1 MKRKNTLKIIA
12 GISLVLIMAGML
24 LLATPVISQAKT
36 LKIGVLE
43 SLTGWFSVHDV
54 VDANEVKIVAEMI
67 NERGGITIKGKKYN
81 IELIIEDAKST
92 LDGVN
97 GAATK
102 LAYDHRVKFVIGPN
116 AFFSAAASP
125 VFEPNKILHI
135 SGYAT
140 NTPSEVDASTPF
152 GFLGYNGSVGN
163 AYAGIMFLKKNYPDV
178 KKVVFVHPDDG
189 AIPYIAPIVK
199 TALEANGISIVGD
212 TIKYPNTLVDF
223 SPIVTKINARKD
235 ADAVFHLNGFA
246 QTIGPIVKGLRERG
260 NYKLYAAP
268 VPTHLSEIVTVAGK
282 EATTNIFA
290 CGIDPNNP
298 DNTDLMKEMIQRIE
312 AKHGKSVSI
321 LFQGANSLWILKE
334 VIEAAQSIDPAVVKS
349 KWESM
354 DTVET
359 LFGTG
364 IIGGD
369 KTYGI
374 KHHVVSHPI
383 PFQTAM
389 NGKVSN
395 AGLVNP
401 GPIP

>member
-1 MKRKNTLKIIA
+1 MKQNNLLNTITIVSMGLIIA
-12 GISLVLIMAGML
+12 ITTI
-24 LLATPVISQAKT
+24 LAIPATIQAKT

-54 VDANEVKIVAEMI
+54 IDANEVKIVAEMI
-67 NERGGITIKGKKYN
+67 NESGGIIVKGKRHT
-81 IELIIEDAKST
+81 IELVIEDAKST

-102 LAYDHRVKFVIGPN
+102 LAYDHRVRFVIGPN

-140 NTPSEVDASTPF
+140 NTPGEVDATTPY

-178 KKVVFVHPDDG
+178 KKVIFLHPDDG
-189 AIPYIAPIVK
+189 AILYLEPIIK
-199 TALEANGISIVGD
+199 AALETNGISVVGD

-223 SPIVTKINARKD
+223 SPIVTKINARKE
-235 ADAVFHLNGFA
+235 ADAIFHLNGFA
-246 QTIGPIVKGLRERG
+246 QTIGPIVKGLRERD

-268 VPTHLSEIVTVAGK
+268 VPTHLEEIMTIAGK
-282 EATTNIFA
+282 KATTNVFT
-290 CGIDPNNP
+290 CGIDPNNSN
-298 DNTDLMKEMIQRIE
+298 NTPLMKQVIQRIE
-312 AKHGKSVSI
+312 AKHGKTVSI
-321 LFQGANSLWILKE
+321 LLQGANSLWILKE

-354 DTVET
+354 DKVET
-359 LFGTG
+359 LFGMG
-364 IIGGD
+364 SISGD

-383 PFQTAM
+383 PFQTAKD
-389 NGKVSN
+389 GKISN
-395 AGLVNP
+395 VELINP
-401 GPIP
+401 GIIP